1 MVNFL
6 NSGFFTGLATIL
18 TAIVAIFLYYWEQRK
33 KKRDAAKII
42 IQEIRR
48 AEDLISEY
56 KECGGYKFTKKIIA
70 TNSWAKIFI
79 ILLAI

>member
-48 AEDLISEY
+48 AED
-56 KECGGYKFTKKIIA
+56 
-70 TNSWAKIFI
+70 
-79 ILLAI
+79 